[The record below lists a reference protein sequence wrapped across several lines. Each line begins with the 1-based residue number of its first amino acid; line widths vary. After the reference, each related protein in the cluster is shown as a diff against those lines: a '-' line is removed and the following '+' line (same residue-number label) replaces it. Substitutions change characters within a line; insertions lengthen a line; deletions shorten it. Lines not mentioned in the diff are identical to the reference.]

1 MIDSERTTTTEQ
13 TYRESKQVTTLAG
26 DLCDEHPDAEGLYD
40 AILTDDHLHELL
52 SLRERSYSISNRG
65 EQAEV
70 DAAAF
75 EAGEALNRAVDARIE
90 ALIEAHTDDDEPAAQ
105 EVDS

>member
-26 DLCDEHPDAEGLYD
+26 DLCDKHPDAQGLYD

-52 SLRERSYSISNRG
+52 SMRERCYAVSDRG

-70 DAAAF
+70 DASAF
-75 EAGEALNRAVDARIE
+75 EAAEALNDAVDARIE
-90 ALIEAHTDDDEPAAQ
+90 ALIEAHTDDEPAAQ
-105 EVDS
+105 EVDG